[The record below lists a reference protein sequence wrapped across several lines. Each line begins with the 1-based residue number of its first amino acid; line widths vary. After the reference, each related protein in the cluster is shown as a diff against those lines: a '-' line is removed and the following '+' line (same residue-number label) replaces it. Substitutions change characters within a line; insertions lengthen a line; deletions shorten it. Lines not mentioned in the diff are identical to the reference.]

1 MTFLTFGVNDDMMK
15 KAGKQDIIAKIQRY
29 YLFHGPNAYKLSE
42 RVSSL
47 VDAVISPG
55 NEAFDV
61 DRFDGRQCDIAQL
74 LNVISTP
81 PVLSP
86 LRVVVLGDVDKMPV
100 KRQNIL
106 LDFLPKVPEYAVLAM
121 TASRTDK
128 RSKLFKS
135 LLHEN
140 KQAHLYKEFTPAE
153 AMGLVIQFAADRKK
167 HIKAQV
173 ADNIVALFGV
183 DPFRL
188 ENEIEKICL
197 SVGEKSEI
205 EKKDLAF
212 VSGFGASET
221 AYDLPGLT
229 FEGHIGEALELCDR
243 AMSSGTNEM
252 QILYIFKNQLTRMN
266 GACNLKEIKTLMS
279 LYRMPY
285 PVARQVTVL
294 AGKIGPRGILAGL
307 KLLFRAEYA
316 LKSARF
322 PSQYI
327 MELLIVGLYLA
338 TAGNKG

>member
-1 MTFLTFGVNDDMMK
+1 MEAIRSQSAIMK
-15 KAGKQDIIAKIQRY
+15 TPGKQDTISKIRRY

-47 VDAVISPG
+47 VNAVISPG

-86 LRVVVLGDVDKMPV
+86 LRVVILGDVDKMPV

-106 LDFLPKVPEYAVLAM
+106 LDFLPKVPEYSVLAM
-121 TASRTDK
+121 TASRADK
-128 RSKLFKS
+128 RSKLFKR
-135 LLHEN
+135 LLQEK
-140 KQAHLYKEFTPAE
+140 KQVYLYKEYTPAE
-153 AMGLVIQFAADRKK
+153 AAGLVARFAADREK

-173 ADNIVALFGV
+173 ADSIIAIFGV

-197 SVGEKSEI
+197 SIGDKEEI
-205 EKKDLAF
+205 EKRDLAF
-212 VSGFGASET
+212 VSGFAGSET

-229 FEGHIGEALELCDR
+229 FEGRIGEALELCDR

-252 QILYIFKNQLTRMN
+252 QILYIFKNQLARMN
-266 GACNLKEIKTLMS
+266 GACNLKEIKKLMS

-285 PVARQVTVL
+285 PVARQIAVL

-322 PSQYI
+322 PSQHI